1 MIFSQSAEQVMN
13 GTKTQTRRPLKPD
26 DRLTSYVR
34 NVPVLPTIFNDRMN
48 RVRYQVGRT
57 YAVQPGRSQKSIGR
71 IRIDRIRV
79 EKLFQMKYRD
89 MIAEGM
95 LPEEYDEEVDGEPL
109 AKDYFVGFLR
119 AWNRM
124 YDRSSPYRSA
134 HDPEVIVLEFE
145 VVEDYRE
152 REE

>member
-13 GTKTQTRRPLKPD
+13 GTKTQTRRVLKPD

-34 NVPVLPTIFNDRMN
+34 GVPVLPTIFNDRMN
-48 RVRYQVGRT
+48 RVRYRVGKT

-71 IRIDRIRV
+71 IKINRIRV
-79 EKLFQMKYRD
+79 EKLFEIRYKD
-89 MIAEGM
+89 MIAEGI
-95 LPEEYDEEVDGEPL
+95 LPEDYDEEKMGEPT
-109 AKDYFVGFLR
+109 AKDYFIGFLQT
-119 AWNRM
+119 WNRL

-134 HDPEVIVLEFE
+134 HNPEVIVLEFE

-152 REE
+152 